1 PAASGTGWRAAGAR
15 RASGRPTVL
24 APPRPPKPATVPRLR
39 GERRLARRQSLSHPD
54 QRRRDRAL
62 VAPWPLGIAVG
73 AIESER
79 GRMGI
84 DDDLAAA
91 EGMRRCFR
99 EPEQNRPVPPPL
111 QVRPD
116 ADQAQTRLHVV
127 DEVDAYGADHFAV
140 ADQHM
145 RQMAGLEL
153 IAVVLVIGLTRQQ
166 SAQDPAPPDPVT
178 RAPLLPPSPP

>member
-1 PAASGTGWRAAGAR
+1 
-15 RASGRPTVL
+15 
-24 APPRPPKPATVPRLR
+24 
-39 GERRLARRQSLSHPD
+39 
-54 QRRRDRAL
+54 
-62 VAPWPLGIAVG
+62 
-73 AIESER
+73 
-79 GRMGI
+79 MGI

-140 ADQHM
+140 ADQYM

-153 IAVVLVIGLTRQQ
+153 IAVVLVIGLIRQQ
-166 SAQDPAPPDPVT
+166 GGEDRVAPDRVVD
-178 RAPLLPPSPP
+178 APLPRRSYGLQRVVLAGVGHRVLPCGR